1 MPAVTLN
8 TRTDL
13 NTSKAKLGTFELTTT
28 TTVEGWSIKAT
39 AEPVMPE
46 LSKSGL
52 SDISAEI
59 PAMNAEASKDG
70 ITVFFDNLQLIPK
83 KQFVPRVKIAKSV
96 DVADQTYDVKA
107 ELIPKGNTS
116 AAKDNSP
123 SDAHVVKLGVTA
135 PAISDNTATVEV
147 SGKVDKATVTLKA
160 DIDVEGKKS
169 KGASAKV
176 AYPLPEGVKATVEV
190 KDNKSAKIELAKDQS
205 GATFTLEVPVA
216 DVTAPSLSAD
226 DLTLKVK
233 YSMDFDM

>member
-123 SDAHVVKLGVTA
+123 SDAHIVKLGVTA
-135 PAISDNTATVEV
+135 PAISGFTPKIDFSTANNTATVEV

-176 AYPLPEGVKATVEV
+176 AYPLP
-190 KDNKSAKIELAKDQS
+190 
-205 GATFTLEVPVA
+205 
-216 DVTAPSLSAD
+216 
-226 DLTLKVK
+226 
-233 YSMDFDM
+233 